1 MRLYTFDGN
10 KINGIAYPPNTLGL
24 GITGNTI
31 SLYYLSNFSLCLTAN
46 LEDIEDS
53 NGDPFTTI
61 ADFITYWNSA
71 FIDTSSNIIA
81 ELPKDTIDQFVLTSL
96 VDTTNVTA
104 GTNYYS
110 AAGGIS
116 MDGYS
121 SLSLTGKLITTGT
134 ITMTVEVTNDEDT
147 ANADW
152 VQSYFYDLKSDGF
165 VNSLTVTNTTLTF
178 AILMNGLNCRL
189 VRIKIVDSAST
200 NTYIVKSRRVF

>member
-53 NGDPFTTI
+53 NGDPFASI
-61 ADFITYWNSA
+61 ADFITYWNTN
-71 FIDTSSNIIA
+71 FIDSSSNIIS
-81 ELPKDTIDQFVLTSL
+81 ELPKDPTEQLLLTSI
-96 VDTTNVTA
+96 VDLTNQA
-104 GTNYYS
+104 AATNYYPT
-110 AAGGIS
+110 ANGIS

-134 ITMTVEVTNDEDT
+134 ITMTIEITNDET
-147 ANADW
+147 VAGADW
-152 VQSYFYDLKSDGF
+152 VQSSFYDLKNDVF
-165 VNSLTVTNTTLTF
+165 ATSLTVTNATLTF
-178 AILMNGLNCRL
+178 AVLMNGLNCRL
-189 VRIKIVDSAST
+189 FRIKLVDSAAT
-200 NTYIVKSRRVF
+200 NTYIVKARQAF